1 MIQEKKTELLKM
13 LEKAETMD
21 EVKSI
26 EAEIEQ
32 VEQHEKLAK
41 EKAAIMDSFKAT
53 EPVTNERSEAKTL
66 GEFAAKNLDLSRVKG
81 VPGGSSATPYFKG
94 SQTVTH
100 YGVPEITTSRTVA
113 DHPVKTPIIDALG
126 KEEIDGNSYQWV
138 VLTNGENTFAITAEG
153 AKKPEIAYS
162 YGTVTKPLDNIA
174 GWWKETQQLL
184 DDNAYLETAIEG
196 RGIQTF
202 AAKREEIVA
211 GKLYDQLYT
220 TGITVTGNNAPAQAI
235 KAEVETITEQTPTA
249 PQIADHIYAAMAAVK
264 NNSGVDADTVIIGA
278 DLALIL
284 RTGRDNNGQYY
295 GGGYFLGAYGND
307 GVEMM
312 PNLWGMKVIVS
323 DAFNGC
329 ALVGNF
335 ALGASYITKRGEG
348 MRVNVTNSNEDDF
361 IYNLL
366 TVRIEER
373 GLLAVRDPF
382 MFCMVVP
389 ED

>member
-1 MIQEKKTELLKM
+1 MLETKKSELLEKLANCETLEEAKGIKAELDQVNSQIQLAAEKKAAIDAMKADKPV
-13 LEKAETMD
+13 KAET
-21 EVKSI
+21 
-26 EAEIEQ
+26 
-32 VEQHEKLAK
+32 
-41 EKAAIMDSFKAT
+41 
-53 EPVTNERSEAKTL
+53 EAKTF
-66 GEFAAKNLDLSRVKG
+66 GEFAAKNLDMSRVKG

-94 SQTVTH
+94 TQTFTG
-100 YGVPEITTSRTVA
+100 YGVPEITTSHTVA
-113 DHPVKTPIIDALG
+113 DHPAKSPIIDALG

-138 VLTNGENTFAITAEG
+138 VLTGGNGFAITAEG
-153 AKKPEIAYS
+153 AKKPEIAYA

-202 AAKREEIVA
+202 TAKREEIVA
-211 GKLYDQLYT
+211 GQLYDQLYT
-220 TGITVTGNNAPAQAI
+220 TGITVTGNNAPQQAI
-235 KAEVETITEQTPTA
+235 KANVEIITETTPTA
-249 PQIADHIYAAMAAVK
+249 PQIADHIYRAMTFVK
-264 NNSGVDADTVIIGA
+264 NYSGVDADTVIIGA
-278 DLALIL
+278 DLAYIL
-284 RTGRDNNGQYY
+284 RTGRDTNGQYY

-312 PNLWGMKVIVS
+312 PNLWGLKVIVS
-323 DAFNGC
+323 DALTGC

-373 GLLAVRDPF
+373 GLLAVRDPQ